1 MGATSSRT
9 NERTKELSAVTRSAV
24 ECMYNLLKVTQT
36 QEAMQCDETVA
47 SRLMLYIRK
56 TATTTTTTM
65 AIAIVQSHWLMRQ
78 FESIISPSNPCLL
91 CCCTTVQLGRSGNVQ
106 CNACA
111 EEDRLWIESTATNLN
126 YIVGNSISRT
136 SMDLSII
143 IISSLTSS
151 FSSST
156 CWAALNTTT
165 ISDICAAVCNLLD
178 CEWPLITRWAIGCV
192 EEEEDLHLI
201 SRELIIII
209 LCSI

>member
-9 NERTKELSAVTRSAV
+9 NERTKCSQSVCCRV
-24 ECMYNLLKVTQT
+24 YNLLKVTQT

-65 AIAIVQSHWLMRQ
+65 ATAIVQSHWLMRQ

-136 SMDLSII
+136 SMDFSII

-151 FSSST
+151 SSSST
-156 CWAALNTTT
+156 CWAALNTTN

-192 EEEEDLHLI
+192 EEEDLHLI
-201 SRELIIII
+201 SRELIII